1 MILLQTE
8 VGSEAEGDK
17 LETVYTGHEI
27 QRGAELTT
35 TVDTETTGV
44 WKGERGLGNI
54 VKPMSK
60 PMSKSQIQVLNPG
73 PKSKSKIQSPEER
86 DWDWD

>member
-27 QRGAELTT
+27 QLGAELTT

-44 WKGERGLGNI
+44 WKGERGLSS
-54 VKPMSK
+54 PCPS
-60 PMSKSQIQVLNPG
+60 PSPKSQIQVLNPG
-73 PKSKSKIQSPEER
+73 PKSKFKIQSPEER
-86 DWDWD
+86 DWDWN